1 MYKVLHTF
9 GKQLSKNADKY
20 YTKCMDESTQLLLYL
35 QKAGIETGAA
45 RIYIELSTFGPS
57 SALQL
62 AKNTKVSR
70 TQVYRHLEA
79 LQSYGLTSAE
89 QLSYGTLFRALPLTN
104 LDAVFADRQAQAG
117 TLQKDLRGMAALLQH
132 IAGSAGPQASV
143 QHHYGLAGLKQ
154 ANWNLTKA
162 KHEFRVFEVAHISD
176 HLDKAFA
183 SRMRERIVE
192 RNLHSYDLTN
202 ATKVAMADIEP
213 FAPSR
218 THFRHIDPQ
227 LLTINFE
234 LYIYDGVVALLD
246 YSPQAMQAIEIHHPA
261 LHAMMKQLFESMW
274 NLGEPLTPS

>member
-1 MYKVLHTF
+1 MM
-9 GKQLSKNADKY
+9 G
-20 YTKCMDESTQLLLYL
+20 EPLLFAKAAVRELYAGL
-35 QKAGIETGAA
+35 RPQDRFALVGYASDAGIE
-45 RIYIELSTFGPS
+45 I
-57 SALQL
+57 
-62 AKNTKVSR
+62 
-70 TQVYRHLEA
+70 
-79 LQSYGLTSAE
+79 
-89 QLSYGTLFRALPLTN
+89 PL
-104 LDAVFADRQAQAG
+104 
-117 TLQKDLRGMAALLQH
+117 
-132 IAGSAGPQASV
+132 GSAGPQASV